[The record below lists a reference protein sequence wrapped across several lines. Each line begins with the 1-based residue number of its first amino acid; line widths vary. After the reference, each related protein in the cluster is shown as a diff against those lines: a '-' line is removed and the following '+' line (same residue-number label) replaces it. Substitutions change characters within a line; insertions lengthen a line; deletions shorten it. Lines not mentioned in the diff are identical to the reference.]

1 MRVKEF
7 PHHVISQGVCAAE
20 GFLAAGVH
28 CGLRKNK
35 NKPDLALIYS
45 DVLCQA
51 AAVYTQNKVKGA
63 PIYVTQRHLIN
74 PVAQGIIINSGN
86 ANTCNPDGEE
96 NAAKMC
102 TSIAEELGIAS
113 ENMLVAST
121 GIIGESLPI
130 DLIVDACPTL
140 KTQLSRT
147 GNANAAAAIL
157 TTDTC
162 EKEYALS
169 FDLDGT
175 EVKIGGISKGSGM
188 IHPNMATM
196 LCFVTTDVAI
206 EASLLQKALKD
217 VTEETFNM
225 ISVDGDTST
234 NDMVTVLAS
243 GLAGNPQI
251 TEEDSPAYQAFL
263 QGLYLVL
270 MHLSRKIAQDGEGAS
285 KLLECHVTGAK
296 EKRIAKAVAKSIITS
311 SLVKSAMF
319 GQDPNW
325 GRILCAIGYAE
336 GDFAIEK
343 VRVDLASQFGRATVC
358 LRGTRADF
366 KVQELTQILTADE
379 IFILVDL
386 GEGTAEATAWGCDLT
401 YDYVKINADYHT

>member
-169 FDLDGT
+169 FDLEGT

-206 EASLLQKALKD
+206 DRK
-217 VTEETFNM
+217 
-225 ISVDGDTST
+225 SV
-234 NDMVTVLAS
+234 V
-243 GLAGNPQI
+243 
-251 TEEDSPAYQAFL
+251 
-263 QGLYLVL
+263 
-270 MHLSRKIAQDGEGAS
+270 
-285 KLLECHVTGAK
+285 
-296 EKRIAKAVAKSIITS
+296 
-311 SLVKSAMF
+311 
-319 GQDPNW
+319 
-325 GRILCAIGYAE
+325 
-336 GDFAIEK
+336 
-343 VRVDLASQFGRATVC
+343 
-358 LRGTRADF
+358 
-366 KVQELTQILTADE
+366 
-379 IFILVDL
+379 
-386 GEGTAEATAWGCDLT
+386 
-401 YDYVKINADYHT
+401 

>member
-1 MRVKEF
+1 MAVKEF
-7 PHHVISQGVCAAE
+7 QHTVIDNGVCAAE
-20 GFLAAGVH
+20 GFLASGVH

-45 DVLCQA
+45 EQICQA

-63 PIYVTQRHLIN
+63 PIYVTQSHLKDN
-74 PVAQGIIINSGN
+74 VAQGIIINSGN

-96 NAAKMC
+96 KAKMMC
-102 TSIAEELGIAS
+102 TAIANELNIKS

-130 DLIVDACPTL
+130 ALIVNACPAL
-140 KTQLSRT
+140 KNQLSRE
-147 GNANAAAAIL
+147 GNANASSAIL

-162 EKEYALS
+162 EKEFALS
-169 FDLDGT
+169 FELDGQ
-175 EVKIGGISKGSGM
+175 EVKMGGISKGSGM

-196 LCFVTTDVAI
+196 LCFVTTDLAI
-206 EASLLQKALKD
+206 TSSLLQKALKD

-225 ISVDGDTST
+225 VSVDGDTST
-234 NDMVTVLAS
+234 NDMVTLLAS
-243 GLAGNPQI
+243 GLAGNELI
-251 TEEDSPAYQAFL
+251 TEEQSPDYQAFV

-270 MHLSRKIAQDGEGAS
+270 MNLSRKIAQDGEGAS
-285 KLLECHVTGAK
+285 KLLECQVKGAK
-296 EKRIAKAVAKSIITS
+296 EKAVAKSVAKSIITS

-336 GDFAIEK
+336 GDFDIQQ
-343 VRVDLASQFGRATVC
+343 VQVDLASQFGQATVC
-358 LRGTRADF
+358 LAGARADF
-366 KVQELTQILTADE
+366 DVKELEKILTADE
-379 IFILVDL
+379 IFIFVDL
-386 GEGTAEATAWGCDLT
+386 GDGAFEATAWGCDLT